1 MRRLRL
7 TIFILVLVILVLV
20 GGGVYLWFIGGKT
33 LNQQVVQVATAKIIT
48 PPVQPTYS
56 SPLPNYQPQDISVSA
71 SDDQT
76 VLTDY
81 SRAVGEIMSVYND
94 KTIENDLTLVNK
106 AVEKTDPLAVAKLN
120 ASANRHATA
129 VAQLKALVVP
139 PSAVQVHLNLIN
151 SIIGLAESSYMMAQI
166 DQAPVPA
173 LESAQI
179 YPTRLKSFFTAVNN
193 LNFFL
198 LASGVVLPEKNRI
211 ATSLG
216 L

>member
-7 TIFILVLVILVLV
+7 TIIIFVLVILVLA

-33 LNQQVVQVATAKIIT
+33 LDQQVAQTTTAKIIT
-48 PPVQPTYS
+48 PPVQPAY
-56 SPLPNYQPQDISVSA
+56 SPLPNYQLQDIPVSNN
-71 SDDQT
+71 DDQT
-76 VLTDY
+76 ALTDY

-94 KTIENDLTLVNK
+94 KTIENELALVVK
-106 AVEKTDPLAVAKLN
+106 ASEKSDPEAAAKLS
-120 ASANRHATA
+120 ASAKRYATT

-139 PSAVQVHLNLIN
+139 PSATQVHLNLIN
-151 SIIGLAESSYMMAQI
+151 SLIGLAESSYLMAQI
-166 DQAPVPA
+166 DQTPVIA
-173 LESAQI
+173 LESAQV

-198 LASGVVLPEKNRI
+198 LASGVVVPVQDRI
-211 ATSLG
+211 VVSLG